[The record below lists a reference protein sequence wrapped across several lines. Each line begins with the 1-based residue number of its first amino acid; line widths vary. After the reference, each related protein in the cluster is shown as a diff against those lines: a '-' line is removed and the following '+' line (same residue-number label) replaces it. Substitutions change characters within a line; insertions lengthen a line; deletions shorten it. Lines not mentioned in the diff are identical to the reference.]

1 MGAGAMRDKLFFKAT
16 IVIWSVLIVVAAFS
30 WLTFAPVID
39 PMVGILFASV
49 CSVVVGAILTLKVP
63 SNSIGLLSLL
73 AGSAWV
79 LYLFGRE
86 YATLSLESAEPL
98 PLAYF
103 FGWVGSW
110 TGALF
115 LIGVSLLILCFPT
128 GRPVGWWRVF
138 GLGQLIGALSTM
150 IGAVLIWG
158 LPLETLVKD
167 ELVSATRWYPF
178 VDAGFVIG
186 FVSVIPATFSVV
198 ARYRRSGTVERQQI
212 KWLLTATSILA
223 VAYLVGAMS
232 DDSNDTVWWVISLA
246 VAAIPISIL
255 FAVLRYRLY
264 DIDRILS
271 RTVSYVI
278 VIGVLAGV
286 YLLGLTAMTNFLPS
300 DSSLSVAASTLAV
313 AALFNPL
320 RRRVQAWVER
330 RFNRSRYD
338 AQKVMERFSGSLRQ
352 DLDPDTVVTGWMGV
366 VSDTM
371 QPDSAAV
378 WIRNDFGTMER

>member
-1 MGAGAMRDKLFFKAT
+1 MKDTLLFKAI
-16 IVIWSVLIVVAAFS
+16 IVTWAVLMVAAAVS
-30 WLTFAPVID
+30 WLTFAPAID
-39 PMVGILFASV
+39 SMVGILFASV
-49 CSVVVGAILTLKVP
+49 CSVVVGGVLTLKVP

-79 LYLFGRE
+79 LYLFGRG

-103 FGWVGSW
+103 FGWLGSW

-115 LIGVSLLILCFPT
+115 LMGVSLVILCFPT
-128 GRPVGWWRVF
+128 GKPVGWWRVIA
-138 GLGQLIGALSTM
+138 LGPLIGAGSTM
-150 IGAVLIWG
+150 VGAVLIWG
-158 LPLETLVKD
+158 LPLEILVD
-167 ELVSATRWYPF
+167 AELLSPTRWYPL
-178 VDAGFVIG
+178 VDVGFILG
-186 FVSVIPATFSVV
+186 FVSVIPATLSVV
-198 ARYRRSGTVERQQI
+198 ARFRKAGSVERQQI
-212 KWLLTATSILA
+212 KWLLAATTLLA
-223 VAYLVGAMS
+223 VAYVIGATS
-232 DDSNDTVWWVISLA
+232 DDSNETVWWVISLA

-278 VIGVLAGV
+278 VIGLLAGV

-338 AQKVMERFSGSLRQ
+338 AQHVMERFSGSLRQ
-352 DLDPDTVVTGWMGV
+352 DLDPDTVVTGWVGV
-366 VSDTM
+366 VSETM
-371 QPDSAAV
+371 HPASAGV
-378 WIRNDFGTMER
+378 WIRNDFGTLER